1 MIGRG
6 SVTDRLV
13 ARSLALLALSSIAM
27 LASITFFIFRE
38 GAPLVHK
45 VGLRNFFSGDWHPT
59 AGAYGISLMIVGSA
73 AVTAGALA
81 FAVPLGLACAI
92 VLAEMAPAARPP
104 DPQARDRDPRRHPVG
119 GLRLH
124 GDRHRAALDPPA
136 PRGARARRSWR
147 RR

>member
-6 SVTDRLV
+6 SVTDRIV
-13 ARSLALLALSSIAM
+13 ARSLALLALSSIAI

-45 VGLRNFFSGDWHPT
+45 VGLRNFFGGGWHPT
-59 AGAYGISLMIVGSA
+59 AGAYGVSLMIVGSA

-81 FAVPLGLACAI
+81 LAVPPGLACAI
-92 VLAEMAPAARPP
+92 VLAEMAPARLRRILKPAIEILAGIPSVVYGFMGIVIVLP
-104 DPQARDRDPRRHPVG
+104 WIRRHLG
-119 GLRLH
+119 G
-124 GDRHRAALDPPA
+124 PA
-136 PRGARARRSWR
+136 CRSWR